1 MLKIKAKTKT
11 VQLDGE
17 FSGGEVTVRSNAP
30 MSVILRLDKL
40 KGGEDFDALLD
51 LIPEIVTAWNFTDE
65 AGAPV
70 PVSPDGIR
78 ALPVDLFQ
86 AVMAAFNESITVE
99 ATVSPN

>member
-17 FSGGEVTVRSNAP
+17 FAGGEVTVRSNAP

-51 LIPEIVTAWNFTDE
+51 IIPEIVTGWNFTDE
-65 AGAPV
+65 DGAPV
-70 PVSPDGIR
+70 PVTPDGIR

-86 AVMAAFNESITVE
+86 AVMAAFNESITTE